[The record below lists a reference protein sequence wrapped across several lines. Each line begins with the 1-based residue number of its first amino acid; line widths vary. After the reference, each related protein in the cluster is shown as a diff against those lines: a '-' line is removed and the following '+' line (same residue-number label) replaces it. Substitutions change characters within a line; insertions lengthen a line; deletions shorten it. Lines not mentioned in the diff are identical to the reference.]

1 MSGSI
6 LAASVD
12 GIEYIK
18 FVGTVRYSHCGGLE
32 THIDKLFNGNEGL
45 EAVIDLEDAEIL
57 DSTALGLLA
66 RIAIEYRKQS
76 NRKPVIFLKEGE
88 LTNIIRRVCFDQ
100 VFDLVFDGEGKSLE
114 NMEELVSQPQ
124 NEEQVLKRVVE
135 AHRNLARLSKENE
148 SLYTDITSAISS

>member
-32 THIDKLFNGNEGL
+32 THIDKLFANQDVSEV
-45 EAVIDLEDAEIL
+45 VIDLEKAEIL

-66 RIAIEYRKQS
+66 RVAIEFKKLS
-76 NRKPVIFLKEGE
+76 DRKPVIFLTEGE
-88 LTNIIRRVCFDQ
+88 LTNIIKRVCFDQ
-100 VFDLVFDGEGKSLE
+100 VFDLVFDREGHSLE

-148 SLYTDITSAISS
+148 SLYTDITSAITS